1 MEEIQNFGNNSKQ
14 TPSQHQETPRSPRAQ
29 GQSPHFHH
37 DLSSSP
43 PSPSDGRA
51 SRDITDTVRSS
62 PVRPTLLTWPGTA
75 PAPIAL
81 SASGTSSNM
90 ETTLCNMPSGAV
102 QNSHANTY
110 TRKCIQDWSFSCY
123 TSSHLPRSAQR
134 RRGWPEMSP
143 ANSSSQAR
151 VPDRKTV
158 RCNFTLRGADRKDP
172 FCRPSQR
179 QKPAVTQDNCCATD
193 TQQPHTHR
201 ERESR
206 QFSSNNFF
214 PVYIR
219 ILPLPRGYHAKSPST
234 KKRQSGITRQP
245 TCRGPPRHTTKK
257 DKTKMLDQVIR
268 LPCSFTR
275 NDSLSSP
282 PPNIHTSTQNTHT
295 QPSSPRLLIAKTIAS
310 KPGIKCHVAV
320 GYSVFALM
328 PSKRCK

>member
-1 MEEIQNFGNNSKQ
+1 MEEIRNFGNNSKQ

-51 SRDITDTVRSS
+51 SRDITDTVGSP

-81 SASGTSSNM
+81 NLPSGTSSNM

-110 TRKCIQDWSFSCY
+110 TRKCIQDWLFSCY

-206 QFSSNNFF
+206 KFSSNNFF
-214 PVYIR
+214 PVSIR

-234 KKRQSGITRQP
+234 KKRQSGIATRQP
-245 TCRGPPRHTTKK
+245 TGRGPPRHTTKK
-257 DKTKMLDQVIR
+257 DKTKMPDQGFRVL
-268 LPCSFTR
+268 LPETTR
-275 NDSLSSP
+275 FRRHHP
-282 PPNIHTSTQNTHT
+282 IYTQVLKTHT
-295 QPSSPRLLIAKTIAS
+295 HSHSSPRLLIAKTIAS
-310 KPGIKCHVAV
+310 KTGIKCHVAV